1 MRLVL
6 ASGSPRRARLLEQ
19 LGVNYVVRPP
29 DVDETRRPEERAGD
43 YVERLAREKARRSV
57 DDQSVVIAADT
68 AVVHQGHILGKPA
81 HPAEARSM
89 LHRLQDDVHEV
100 FTGVAVAWSDEMR
113 SMVDVTG
120 VKMMAMTDDEIADY
134 VDSGEPMDKA
144 GSYALQ
150 GRGAVFVESITGSP
164 FTVIGLPLHLLP
176 RLLAQAGASV
186 HEFSSG
192 SLSNL

>member
-1 MRLVL
+1 VRLVL
-6 ASGSPRRARLLEQ
+6 ASGSPRRARLLDQ
-19 LGVNYVVRPP
+19 LGLTYVVRPP

-57 DDQSVVIAADT
+57 DDESVVIAADT

-134 VDSGEPMDKA
+134 IDSGEPMDKA

-186 HEFSSG
+186 HDFSSG